1 MRSLEETAALVAL
14 LRIGRHFWHEVAEL
28 VEEEESAL
36 RVLERELEGR
46 DEGTLF
52 PDESAPERPN
62 LDSIA
67 EEIQGWLAEGM
78 KMVTV
83 LDESY
88 PANLRTIHDLPPLLF
103 FYGDLRPE
111 DEQSIAI
118 VGTRHPTDAGRE
130 LAAEVATDLT
140 KRGYVIVSGLAQ
152 GIDAAVHEATLRAD
166 GRTLAV
172 IGTGLRLSYPAKN
185 KELQARLARE
195 SAVLSQF
202 WPDQPPTKRT
212 FPMRNA
218 VMSGFALATV
228 VIEAKGKSGAK
239 MQARLALEHGRP
251 VFLPDSLVREHDW
264 AQEYAERPGTT
275 VVSTAEEIAEHLDS
289 RYSLVGLT
297 A

>member
-46 DEGTLF
+46 DEGALF

>member
-14 LRIGRHFWHEVAEL
+14 LRIGRRFWHEVAEL

-52 PDESAPERPN
+52 PDESAPERPD

-195 SAVLSQF
+195 SAVFSQF

-275 VVSTAEEIAEHLDS
+275 VVATAEEIAEHLDS

>member
-14 LRIGRHFWHEVAEL
+14 LRTGRRFWHEVAEL

-36 RVLERELEGR
+36 RVLERELEGQE
-46 DEGTLF
+46 EGTLF

-67 EEIQGWLAEGM
+67 EEIQGWLADGM
-78 KMVTV
+78 KIVTV

-118 VGTRHPTDAGRE
+118 VGTRHPTDAGRK

-140 KRGYVIVSGLAQ
+140 KRGYVILSGLAQ

-185 KELQARLARE
+185 KELQSRLARE

>member
-14 LRIGRHFWHEVAEL
+14 LRTGRRFWHQVAEL
-28 VEEEESAL
+28 VEEEGSAL

-46 DEGTLF
+46 EEGTLF

-62 LDSIA
+62 LDSIT

-172 IGTGLRLSYPAKN
+172 IGTGLRQSYPAKN
-185 KELQARLARE
+185 KELQSRLARE

-251 VFLPDSLVREHDW
+251 VFLPESLVREHDW

-289 RYSLVGLT
+289 RYSLAGLT

>member
-52 PDESAPERPN
+52 PDESAPEKPN

>member
-14 LRIGRHFWHEVAEL
+14 LRTGRRFWHEVAEL
-28 VEEEESAL
+28 VEEEGSAL
-36 RVLERELEGR
+36 HVLDRELASHE
-46 DEGTLF
+46 EGTLF

-62 LDSIA
+62 LDSIS
-67 EEIQGWLAEGM
+67 EEIQAWLAEGI
-78 KMVTV
+78 KIVTV
-83 LDESY
+83 LDETY
-88 PANLRTIHDLPPLLF
+88 PVNLRTIHDLPPLLF

-152 GIDAAVHEATLRAD
+152 GIDAAVHEATVRAD
-166 GRTLAV
+166 GRTVAV
-172 IGTGLRLSYPAKN
+172 IGTGLHRSYPAQN
-185 KELQARLARE
+185 KDLQSRLARE

-264 AQEYAERPGTT
+264 AQEYARRPGTT
-275 VVSTAEEIAEHLDS
+275 VVSTAEEIAEHLDR
-289 RYSLVGLT
+289 RYNLVGLT

>member
-14 LRIGRHFWHEVAEL
+14 LRIGRRFWHEVAEL

-36 RVLERELEGR
+36 RVLERELEGQE
-46 DEGTLF
+46 EGTLF

-78 KMVTV
+78 KIVTV
-83 LDESY
+83 LDENY

-118 VGTRHPTDAGRE
+118 VGTRHPTDAGRK

-140 KRGYVIVSGLAQ
+140 KRGYVILSGLAQ

-185 KELQARLARE
+185 KELQSRLARE